1 MEKYLIVTDTTSAM
15 NKEIA
20 AAHGI
25 ELISLSVIVDGQEY
39 KDQVDI
45 STEQLYDYLK
55 DGKTPST
62 SQPNTGYLIE
72 KMEAWQK
79 ENYEAIIVVTC
90 SADLSG
96 TNNGFHLAKD
106 TVGLDNVYIYDS
118 RQVGAPVMDM
128 VIRAKQLADE
138 GKDVD
143 EIFKVLEE
151 KTKHSFSFLYP
162 DNFDQLSRSGR
173 LSPMAARMA
182 SMLKIKALLC
192 LDEQGKSV
200 DKYSMSRTE
209 VKVLKAITDKFH
221 ELGVNAEKYK
231 IYISHA
237 DNIVFAKKAK
247 LLLQTTFHGIEVEI
261 NNLPAVLTCHGGLA
275 CCALHST
282 YKI

>member
-128 VIRAKQLADE
+128 AIRAKQLADE

-209 VKVLKAITDKFH
+209 VNVLKAITDKFH

-237 DNIVFAKKAK
+237 NNIVFAKKSK

>member
-72 KMEAWQK
+72 KMETWQK

-128 VIRAKQLADE
+128 AIRAKQLADE

-237 DNIVFAKKAK
+237 NNIVFAKKSK
-247 LLLQTTFHGIEVEI
+247 LLLQTAFHGIEVEI
-261 NNLPAVLTCHGGLA
+261 NNLPGVLTCHGGLA